1 MLQNNAKYKRLRTF
15 KAMQDIIDSICMGLF
30 SYDIGQ

>member
-1 MLQNNAKYKRLRTF
+1 MLQNNAKYKRLHIF
-15 KAMQDIIDSICMGLF
+15 KAMQDIIDSICMGLL